1 MAPQRWSAMRKRNG
15 SVYLVGAGPGAPD
28 LISIRGAETL
38 RSADVVVF
46 DSLIDPQLLA
56 LAPSEAE
63 LIHAGKRGGSDR
75 IMEQSEV
82 NDLLIDRAR
91 AGKRVVRLKGG
102 DPFIFGRGGEEA
114 EALALAKVHFEVV
127 PGVTSATAA
136 PAFAGIP
143 LTHRERGS
151 FVAFVTG
158 HEDESKG
165 ARSNVPWDEL
175 AHAAAKGGTLVILMA
190 AARLRAT
197 LGRLLRCGLPGTT
210 PAAAVQWGS
219 TSAQKTVAGTVATL
233 ATESEAAGLRAPL
246 VVVIGDSVELAS
258 SLRWFEA
265 MPLFGRRIVITRA
278 RDDSSQLAGELRA
291 LGADAIEFPTIEA
304 VAPDSYLEIDNAIAR
319 LGDFDWIV
327 FTSARGVDAFMARM
341 RERGRDIRDAA
352 RASIG
357 AIGPA
362 TAACVEQYALR
373 VAAMPS
379 EYRAEAIIPAIGR
392 ERIAG
397 KRFLIAR
404 AQEAREVLP
413 EMLRSEGAAEVVVAP
428 IYKTVAPTGAAIER
442 IRDLVVAQAP
452 HLVVFTSSSTVSNFC
467 ALMGRRG
474 DGQKAAVIGPITE
487 KTAREHGFSVVVKPD
502 AYTVAA
508 LTDAILGYLSSKSEP

>member
-1 MAPQRWSAMRKRNG
+1 MAKPGG
-15 SVYLVGAGPGAPD
+15 SVCLVGAGPGSPD
-28 LISIRGAETL
+28 LISIRGAERL
-38 RSADVVVF
+38 RSADVVVY
-46 DSLIDPQLLA
+46 DSLVDPQLLA
-56 LAPSEAE
+56 LAPRDVE
-63 LIHAGKRGGSDR
+63 LIHAGKRGGSEPA
-75 IMEQSEV
+75 MEQSEV
-82 NDLLIDRAR
+82 NELLIARAR

-114 EALALAKVHFEVV
+114 EALVRAKVHFEVV

-158 HEDESKG
+158 HEDEAKG
-165 ARSNVPWDEL
+165 TRSNVPWDEL
-175 AHAAAKGGTLVILMA
+175 ARAAAKGGTLVILMA

-197 LGRLLRCGLPGTT
+197 LERLLRCGLPGATA
-210 PAAAVQWGS
+210 AAAVQWGS
-219 TSAQKTVAGTVATL
+219 TARQKTIVGTVATL
-233 ATESEAAGLRAPL
+233 AAASEAAGLRAPS
-246 VVVIGDSVELAS
+246 VVVIGDAAELAS
-258 SLRWFEA
+258 SLRWFES

-304 VAPDSYLEIDNAIAR
+304 VAPDSYGEIDSAIAR
-319 LGDFDWIV
+319 LGEFDWIV
-327 FTSARGVDAFMARM
+327 FTSARGVDGFMARL

-362 TAACVEQYALR
+362 TAACVEQFALR
-373 VAAMPS
+373 VAVMPA
-379 EYRAEAIIPAIGR
+379 EYRAEAIIPAIGPGL
-392 ERIAG
+392 IKG

-413 EMLRSEGAAEVVVAP
+413 EMLLAEGAAEVVVAP
-428 IYKTVAPTGAAIER
+428 TYKTVAPTGAAMDKIH
-442 IRDLVVAQAP
+442 DLVLADAP
-452 HLVVFTSSSTVSNFC
+452 DLIVFTSSSTVSNFC
-467 ALMGRRG
+467 ALVGRRG
-474 DGQKAAVIGPITE
+474 DGQN
-487 KTAREHGFSVVVKPD
+487 
-502 AYTVAA
+502 
-508 LTDAILGYLSSKSEP
+508 